1 MARLVFKPGAVR
13 TYSTTQARKSVRSTT
28 AAVNRQARQNA
39 PGGDY
44 STGRLKRS
52 ITWSV
57 QTAGWNVRG
66 RSGSDLPYAI
76 FPERGASAHEI
87 RPVNRTHLRFF
98 WRRVGRWVRL
108 DEVNH
113 PGQRPQNYMTRALT
127 DIAPQRGYR
136 VVIY

>member
-1 MARLVFKPGAVR
+1 MARLVLKPGAVR
-13 TYSTTQARKSVRSTT
+13 TFATTQARKDVRSTT
-28 AAVNRQARQNA
+28 AAINRQARANA

-44 STGRLKRS
+44 STGRLKKS
-52 ITWSV
+52 IKWSV

-66 RSGSDLPYAI
+66 RSGSDLSYAI

-87 RPVNRTHLRFF
+87 TPMSKPFLKFY

-108 DEVNH
+108 SHVNH
-113 PGQRPQNYMTRALT
+113 PGQPAQNYMIRALT